1 MYRDNTTDLL
11 SVKYALSIN
20 IYSWLVLPHTLFS
33 PQILSIV
40 YIIAYIFEK
49 HGWVEFLGT
58 EEAKISLVYESLDY
72 STISSMFL
80 INQVTFRRKKK
91 TWKIPIQSFEELH

>member
-49 HGWVEFLGT
+49 RGF

-80 INQVTFRRKKK
+80 INQVTFRRKKE
-91 TWKIPIQSFEELH
+91 TWRIPV